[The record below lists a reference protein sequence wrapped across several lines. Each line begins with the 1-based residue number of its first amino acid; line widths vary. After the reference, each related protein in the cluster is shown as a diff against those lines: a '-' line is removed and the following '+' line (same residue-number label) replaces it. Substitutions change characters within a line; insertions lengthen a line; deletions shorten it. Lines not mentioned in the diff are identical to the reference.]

1 MSQITVQCRLVAK
14 EPIRQTLWQ
23 MMVNLNTP
31 FINEL
36 LQKVAQHPEFEEWR
50 QRGKPKSVIINYL
63 GSELKKDPRFLG
75 QPARFY
81 ASGIKLVEYI
91 FKSWLKLQQRLQRK
105 LDGKTRWLEVLK
117 SDDQLIK
124 ESQTDLETIRQ
135 KATEILQS
143 YEVTGGLFNSLFQ
156 AYRDEQDI
164 LTRTALNYLLKNS
177 CKLPQEPEDDK
188 KFAQRRRK
196 VKIAIK
202 RLREQMNSRLPQG
215 RDLTNDNWLETLAIA
230 CYTDPKDVE
239 QARSWQDKLLTKSS
253 SIPFPI
259 NYETNEDLTWSK
271 NEKGRLCVK
280 FSGMSDL
287 NFEIYCDKR
296 QLKWFQR
303 FYEDQQIKKSNKNQH
318 SSALFTLRSGRI
330 LWQEG
335 KGKGQPWDINR
346 LTLQCTLDTRFWTQE
361 GTEEI
366 KQEKA
371 NEIAEFLT
379 RMNEK
384 SDLTKNQQAFIQRKQ
399 STLDRLNNPFP
410 RPSQPLYKG
419 RSNILIG
426 VSMGLDKPATI
437 AVVDGITHKVLTYR
451 NLKQLLG
458 KNYPLLNR
466 QRRQKQHQSHQR
478 NVAQRKE
485 AFNQFGDSELGEYI
499 DRLLAK
505 AIIAIAKQYQAGS
518 VVVPLLKDIRETIQS
533 EIQAKAETKIPNCLE
548 AQAKYAKNYRMQIHQ
563 WSYARLIENIQAQA
577 SRLGIVLEESH
588 QPLQGTPQ
596 QKATE
601 LAFNAYQSRLSA

>member
-1 MSQITVQCRLVAK
+1 MNQITIQCRLVAK
-14 EPIRQTLWQ
+14 EPIRHTLWQ
-23 MMVNLNTP
+23 LMADLNTP

-36 LQKVAQHPEFEEWR
+36 LQKVAQHPDFEQWR
-50 QRGKPKSVIINYL
+50 RVGRLKVAIIREL
-63 GSELKKDPRFLG
+63 GNELKKDSRFLG

-81 ASGIKLVEYI
+81 TSGINLVEYI

-105 LDGKTRWLEVLK
+105 LDGKIRWLEVLK

-143 YEVTGGLFNSLFQ
+143 YEGAKNLFNTLFQ
-156 AYRDEQDI
+156 AYKNEQDM
-164 LTRTALNYLLKNS
+164 LTRTALNYLLKNR
-177 CKLPQEPEDDK
+177 CKLPQEPEDAK

-196 VKIAIK
+196 VEIAIK
-202 RLREQMNSRLPQG
+202 RLREQINSRLPQG

-230 CYTDPKDVE
+230 CYTDPKNIE
-239 QARSWQDKLLTKSS
+239 EARSWQDKLLTKPQA
-253 SIPFPI
+253 IPFPI

-271 NEKGRLCVK
+271 NEKGRLCVQ
-280 FSGMSDL
+280 FNGISDL
-287 NFEIYCDKR
+287 KFEIYCGKR

-303 FYEDQQIKKSNKNQH
+303 FYEDQQIKKSSKNQY

-330 LWQEG
+330 FWQEG
-335 KGKGQPWDINR
+335 KGKGQPWDIHH

-361 GTEEI
+361 GTEQV

-371 NEIAEFLT
+371 DEIAEILA

-384 SDLTKNQQAFIQRKQ
+384 SDLTKNQQAFIKRKQ

-410 RPSQPLYKG
+410 RPSHPLYKG

-505 AIIAIAKQYQAGS
+505 TIIAIAKQYQAGS
-518 VVVPLLKDIRETIQS
+518 IVVPQLKDIRETIQS
-533 EIQAKAETKIPNCLE
+533 EIQAKAEAKIPNCIE
-548 AQAKYAKNYRMQIHQ
+548 AQAKYAKKYRIQVHQ
-563 WSYARLIENIQAQA
+563 WSYGRLIDNIQAQV
-577 SRLGIVLEESH
+577 SKLGIVIEESQ
-588 QPLQGTPQ
+588 QPLHGTPQ

-601 LAFNAYQSRLSA
+601 LAFKAYQSRLSA